1 MTPTLRANLG
11 YSMLLTAANYLFPLV
26 VYMHI
31 SRVLGVANI
40 GLVGFVDSVTVYFIL
55 FSMMGI
61 SVLGMKAIS
70 QARGDTQKL
79 AETFRS
85 LLALHASFTLVVLAA
100 MIAATFLV
108 DELRANWQLMC
119 VGMCK
124 LVFNVF
130 LVEWLFTG
138 LERFRFIA
146 MRTLIVKG
154 LYAGA
159 VFMLVQNP
167 DDTLTYYVLTMLVVA
182 ALAVINMMC
191 ARHTVRATGLRL
203 HIRQFVRPFF
213 SLGLYSVVTASYA
226 TFNMAFLGF
235 VANDESVG
243 YFSTAAK
250 IVSLVAVVFTAY
262 ISVVAPRASRLL
274 AQGDNI
280 RFRSLAVKSVW
291 AILAIGIPVAVVAFA
306 LAPQLV
312 EFLSGPG
319 YQGAVAPL
327 RILAPALII
336 IGMSQLINVQILV
349 PLGQENRVA
358 LASAV
363 GFAVCLAVNILFTPR
378 LSELGAAIAWVA
390 GECTTLILCLAITG
404 RDSSFIHR

>member
-1 MTPTLRANLG
+1 
-11 YSMLLTAANYLFPLV
+11 MLLTAANYLFPLA

-70 QARGDTQKL
+70 QARGDSQKL
-79 AETFRS
+79 AETFWS

-100 MIAATFLV
+100 MVAATLLV

-146 MRTLIVKG
+146 VRTLIVKG
-154 LYAGA
+154 VYVGA

-167 DDTLTYYVLTMLVVA
+167 DDTLTYYALTMLVVA
-182 ALAVINMMC
+182 ALAAINMMF
-191 ARHTVRATGLRL
+191 ARHTVRVTGLRL
-203 HIRQFVRPFF
+203 HIGQFVRPFF

-235 VANDESVG
+235 VADDQSVG

-262 ISVVAPRASRLL
+262 ISVVTPRASRLW
-274 AQGDNI
+274 AEGERD

-291 AILAIGIPVAVVAFA
+291 AILAIGIPVAVAAFA
-306 LAPQLV
+306 TAPQLV

-319 YQGAVAPL
+319 YLGAVAPL

-349 PLGQENRVA
+349 PLGHENLVA
-358 LASAV
+358 LASTI
-363 GFAVCLAVNILFTPR
+363 GFAVCLTVNILFTSR
-378 LSELGAAIAWVA
+378 LSELGAAVAWVA
-390 GECTTLILCLAITG
+390 GECTTLILCIAITG
-404 RDSSFIHR
+404 RVSSFIHR